1 MGDWGNDSRDDDP
14 EVEISAKI
22 GCDESEDDLKVDA
35 TALAENGCDDSA
47 DEVDTPGKNGRDKD
61 DPLRIFISSLP
72 AGFKLLKNHILDPIW
87 NVLFQRGSP

>member
-22 GCDESEDDLKVDA
+22 GRDESEDDLKVDA

-47 DEVDTPGKNGRDKD
+47 DEVMPPERMVVTKMI
-61 DPLRIFISSLP
+61 LSESS
-72 AGFKLLKNHILDPIW
+72 FR
-87 NVLFQRGSP
+87 QRRRAC